1 MYYMMHRR
9 LQCALPVLVAHPT
22 DALAVPR
29 AVGNSTS
36 SYKCQRGMQGTYVR
50 GGHIAHATRAHPLP
64 AKCHKVQL
72 VLSLDHPHTSSL
84 FAVIS
89 EIYTVLMPMNELEK
103 KRRRAVHEA
112 EAACGEADT
121 DAAYMRM
128 HAAPTDDTHLSALG
142 WTFKHTTNITPSGV
156 VAVGDLRANEAHGGV
171 PRRRQEAQ
179 SDGRQR
185 PARVTSAPVV
195 VPQPSSAVR
204 AVCYGALKLLVG
216 IGLLLGVLVVVLLAL
231 PDAELEGDAVG
242 DSLLS
247 GDAQM
252 GNWDAAFFCN
262 DEPQRAGRILKA
274 SNFVARAAGM
284 SNGHS
289 NESDACVVVRRALM
303 LTNELHSCVTDLWR
317 KRGASG
323 DVTPAQLRHP
333 DAWWNAI
340 AKSAIKSAPLSV
352 LERSQALHLALSL
365 QLPWVVE
372 TLVSERKV
380 GVSASAGPC
389 QLTPLLRAVRAGD
402 KDAVLL
408 LYRAGANLSAP
419 DCRGC
424 LAQDLETDTELAW
437 QLRTWTQCSA
447 SASIEQCLSA
457 HHGHGGS
464 GGGGGNTQ
472 EAQEAQETQEV
483 ELVGDTHAAQQ
494 RLAWERGCRDKM
506 LEAQILKSQVL

>member
-1 MYYMMHRR
+1 MKH
-9 LQCALPVLVAHPT
+9 AEVA
-22 DALAVPR
+22 
-29 AVGNSTS
+29 
-36 SYKCQRGMQGTYVR
+36 
-50 GGHIAHATRAHPLP
+50 GG
-64 AKCHKVQL
+64 
-72 VLSLDHPHTSSL
+72 D
-84 FAVIS
+84 
-89 EIYTVLMPMNELEK
+89 
-103 KRRRAVHEA
+103 
-112 EAACGEADT
+112 ADT
-121 DAAYMRM
+121 DEAYMRM
-128 HAAPTDDTHLSALG
+128 HAA
-142 WTFKHTTNITPSGV
+142 
-156 VAVGDLRANEAHGGV
+156 DLRTPEAHGAV
-171 PRRRQEAQ
+171 PRRRQKAQ
-179 SDGRQR
+179 APSDCAAPSAPSSAPLFR
-185 PARVTSAPVV
+185 PALTAAPAQGGTKTERAVQ
-195 VPQPSSAVR
+195 QPSAMASAVR
-204 AVCYGALKLLVG
+204 AVCYGVLKLLVG

-289 NESDACVVVRRALM
+289 NESDACVVVRRALV

-333 DAWWNAI
+333 DAWWNAF
-340 AKSAIKSAPLSV
+340 AKSAIKSAPLPV
-352 LERSQALHLALSL
+352 LECSQALHLALSL

-372 TLVSERKV
+372 TLVSERRV

-389 QLTPLLRAVRAGD
+389 QLTPMLRAVRAGD
-402 KDAVLL
+402 KDAVLV
-408 LYRAGANLSAP
+408 LYRAGANLSAT

-457 HHGHGGS
+457 HHGHS
-464 GGGGGNTQ
+464 GGGN
-472 EAQEAQETQEV
+472 AQEAQETQEV

-494 RLAWERGCRDKM
+494 RLAWERACRDQM
-506 LEAQILKSQVL
+506 LEAQILKSQVLQWLDRVDTQGY

>member
-1 MYYMMHRR
+1 MKE
-9 LQCALPVLVAHPT
+9 A
-22 DALAVPR
+22 
-29 AVGNSTS
+29 
-36 SYKCQRGMQGTYVR
+36 
-50 GGHIAHATRAHPLP
+50 
-64 AKCHKVQL
+64 
-72 VLSLDHPHTSSL
+72 
-84 FAVIS
+84 
-89 EIYTVLMPMNELEK
+89 EK
-103 KRRRAVHEA
+103 KRRRAVQQA
-112 EAACGEADT
+112 EAAGGEADT

-128 HAAPTDDTHLSALG
+128 HTAPIDDAHLSR
-142 WTFKHTTNITPSGV
+142 GV
-156 VAVGDLRANEAHGGV
+156 VAVGDLRATSMREAHAV

-179 SDGRQR
+179 CDGNRRGDCQEGETSDGTS
-185 PARVTSAPVV
+185 ARVF
-195 VPQPSSAVR
+195 PQPSAAASAVR

-231 PDAELEGDAVG
+231 PDAEIEGDEVG

-262 DEPQRAGRILKA
+262 DEMQRAGRILKA

-289 NESDACVVVRRALM
+289 NESDACVVVRRALV

-352 LERSQALHLALSL
+352 LELSQALHLALSL

-389 QLTPLLRAVRAGD
+389 QLTPMLRAVRAGD
-402 KDAVLL
+402 KDAVLV

-457 HHGHGGS
+457 HHGHR
-464 GGGGGNTQ
+464 GGGGSN
-472 EAQEAQETQEV
+472 AQEAQKTQEV

-506 LEAQILKSQVL
+506 LEAQILKSQELLWLNRVDTLGY

>member
-1 MYYMMHRR
+1 
-9 LQCALPVLVAHPT
+9 
-22 DALAVPR
+22 
-29 AVGNSTS
+29 
-36 SYKCQRGMQGTYVR
+36 
-50 GGHIAHATRAHPLP
+50 
-64 AKCHKVQL
+64 
-72 VLSLDHPHTSSL
+72 
-84 FAVIS
+84 
-89 EIYTVLMPMNELEK
+89 MPNEWEK
-103 KRRRAVHEA
+103 KRRRAVQRA
-112 EAACGEADT
+112 EAAGGEADT

-128 HAAPTDDTHLSALG
+128 HAAPTNDTHLSALG
-142 WTFKHTTNITPSGV
+142 WTLKHTTNITTSRS
-156 VAVGDLRANEAHGGV
+156 VAVGEAHGAV

-185 PARVTSAPVV
+185 PARETSAPVV
-195 VPQPSSAVR
+195 VPQPSATSSAVR

-380 GVSASAGPC
+380 GVSSSAGPC
-389 QLTPLLRAVRAGD
+389 QLTPMLRAVRAGD
-402 KDAVLL
+402 KDAVLV

-457 HHGHGGS
+457 HHGRS
-464 GGGGGNTQ
+464 GGGGGGGGGGN
-472 EAQEAQETQEV
+472 AQEAPEAQEV